1 LVSWTCTGPSEHRHR
16 QISPIATDGL
26 SLKENTPHSMTVA
39 AETRRAVRANPFL
52 RDALRAGCVNYTA
65 AARFLD
71 VGEEEAVAAALRRYA
86 EDLPDYDRP
95 VPEGRTR
102 VNMRS
107 GLGPT
112 DDPDEALLRVGDT
125 LLAPGGGDLT
135 GITAAG
141 DGVDPR
147 TLGYVLAR
155 LDAEGVAVGAA
166 GATDGVLLVAVNRR
180 DGPDAIRV
188 VEDALA

>member
-1 LVSWTCTGPSEHRHR
+1 
-16 QISPIATDGL
+16 
-26 SLKENTPHSMTVA
+26 MTIA
-39 AETRRAVRANPFL
+39 AETRRAVRARPFL

-71 VGEEEAVAAALRRYA
+71 LGDEEAVAVALRRYA
-86 EDLPDYDRP
+86 EDLPAYERP
-95 VPEGRTR
+95 TPEGRVR
-102 VNMRS
+102 VDMRS

-112 DDPDEALLRVGDT
+112 TDPDEALLQVADT
-125 LLAPGGGDLT
+125 LLAPDGGDLT
-135 GITAAG
+135 GITATG

-147 TLGYVLAR
+147 TLGHVLSR

-180 DGPDAIRV
+180 DGPDALRY

>member
-1 LVSWTCTGPSEHRHR
+1 
-16 QISPIATDGL
+16 
-26 SLKENTPHSMTVA
+26 MTLA

-71 VGEEEAVAAALRRYA
+71 VGGGEADETEREAVAAALRRYA
-86 EDLPDYDRP
+86 EDLPEYERP

-112 DDPDEALLRVGDT
+112 DDPDEALLRVADT

-135 GITAAG
+135 GITATG
-141 DGVDPR
+141 DDVDPR
-147 TLGYVLAR
+147 TLGYVLGR

-180 DGPDAIRV
+180 DGPDALRV
-188 VEDALA
+188 VESALE

>member
-1 LVSWTCTGPSEHRHR
+1 
-16 QISPIATDGL
+16 
-26 SLKENTPHSMTVA
+26 MTVA
-39 AETRRAVRANPFL
+39 AETRRTVRANPFL

-86 EDLPDYDRP
+86 EDLPEYGRP
-95 VPEGRTR
+95 VPDGRTR

-107 GLGPT
+107 GLGTT
-112 DDPDEALLRVGDT
+112 DDPDEALLRVADT

-135 GITAAG
+135 GITATG

-180 DGPDAIRV
+180 DGPDALRC
-188 VEDALA
+188 VEDAVV

>member
-1 LVSWTCTGPSEHRHR
+1 
-16 QISPIATDGL
+16 
-26 SLKENTPHSMTVA
+26 MTLA

-52 RDALRAGCVNYTA
+52 RDALRAGVVNYTA

-71 VGEEEAVAAALRRYA
+71 VGAGEEEAVAAALRRYA
-86 EDLPDYDRP
+86 EDLPKYERP
-95 VPEGRTR
+95 VPDARTR
-102 VNMRS
+102 VNMHS

-112 DDPDEALLRVGDT
+112 DDPDGAMLRVGDT

-135 GITAAG
+135 AVTASGAE
-141 DGVDPR
+141 VDPG
-147 TLGYVLAR
+147 TLGYVLSR
-155 LDAEGVAVGAA
+155 LTAEGVAVGAA

-180 DGPDAIRV
+180 DGPDTLRV

>member
-1 LVSWTCTGPSEHRHR
+1 
-16 QISPIATDGL
+16 
-26 SLKENTPHSMTVA
+26 MTVA

-86 EDLPDYDRP
+86 GDLPEYERP
-95 VPEGRTR
+95 TPEGRAS

-112 DDPDEALLRVGDT
+112 DDPGEALLRVADT
-125 LLAPGGGDLT
+125 LLAPDGGDLT

-147 TLGYVLAR
+147 TLGHVLAR

-166 GATDGVLLVAVNRR
+166 GATDGVLLVAVTRR
-180 DGPDAIRV
+180 DGPDALRV

>member
-1 LVSWTCTGPSEHRHR
+1 
-16 QISPIATDGL
+16 
-26 SLKENTPHSMTVA
+26 MTVA
-39 AETRRAVRANPFL
+39 AETRRAVRASPFL

-71 VGEEEAVAAALRRYA
+71 VCEEEAVAAALGRYA
-86 EDLPDYDRP
+86 EDLPDYERP
-95 VPEGRTR
+95 APAGRVR

-112 DDPDEALLRVGDT
+112 EDPEEALLRVADT

-135 GITAAG
+135 GITATG

-147 TLGYVLAR
+147 SLGHVLAR
-155 LDAEGVAVGAA
+155 PGSRVIAHTRPTAGFGLGLSVQRPGTRPDSCRNPAGCADTERSIGVP
-166 GATDGVLLVAVNRR
+166 
-180 DGPDAIRV
+180 GPSSCNDDPRYRQRGPR
-188 VEDALA
+188 

>member
-1 LVSWTCTGPSEHRHR
+1 
-16 QISPIATDGL
+16 
-26 SLKENTPHSMTVA
+26 MTVA
-39 AETRRAVRANPFL
+39 AETRRAVRAHPFL

-71 VGEEEAVAAALRRYA
+71 LGEEEAVAAALGRYA
-86 EDLPDYDRP
+86 EDLPDYERP
-95 VPEGRTR
+95 APAGRVR

-112 DDPDEALLRVGDT
+112 EDPEEALLRVADT

-135 GITAAG
+135 GITATG

-147 TLGYVLAR
+147 SLGHVLAR

-180 DGPDAIRV
+180 DGPDALRY
-188 VEDALA
+188 VEDALE

>member
-1 LVSWTCTGPSEHRHR
+1 
-16 QISPIATDGL
+16 
-26 SLKENTPHSMTVA
+26 MTVA
-39 AETRRAVRANPFL
+39 AETRRAVRARPFL

-71 VGEEEAVAAALRRYA
+71 LGDEEAVAAALRRYA
-86 EDLPDYDRP
+86 EDLPDYERP
-95 VPEGRTR
+95 APEGRAR

-112 DDPDEALLRVGDT
+112 DDPDEALLAVADT
-125 LLAPGGGDLT
+125 LLAPGTGDLT
-135 GITAAG
+135 GITVTG
-141 DGVDPR
+141 DGVNPR
-147 TLGYVLAR
+147 TLGHVIAR

-180 DGPDAIRV
+180 DGPDALRY
-188 VEDALA
+188 VEDAVE

>member
-1 LVSWTCTGPSEHRHR
+1 
-16 QISPIATDGL
+16 
-26 SLKENTPHSMTVA
+26 MTVA

-52 RDALRAGCVNYTA
+52 RDALRAGCANYTA

-86 EDLPDYDRP
+86 EDLPEYERP
-95 VPEGRTR
+95 APDDGAR
-102 VNMRS
+102 VTMRS

-112 DDPDEALLRVGDT
+112 TDPDEALLRVADT

-135 GITAAG
+135 GITATG

-155 LDAEGVAVGAA
+155 LDAEGVPIGAA

-180 DGPDAIRV
+180 DGPDALRV
-188 VEDALA
+188 VEDALE

>member
-1 LVSWTCTGPSEHRHR
+1 MH
-16 QISPIATDGL
+16 A
-26 SLKENTPHSMTVA
+26 PHTHMTVA

-71 VGEEEAVAAALRRYA
+71 VGDEEAVAAALRRYA
-86 EDLPDYDRP
+86 EDLPEYERSVP
-95 VPEGRTR
+95 VGRTR

-112 DDPDEALLRVGDT
+112 DAPDEALLRVADT
-125 LLAPGGGDLT
+125 LLAPGTGDLT
-135 GITAAG
+135 GITATG

-166 GATDGVLLVAVNRR
+166 GATDGALLVAVNRR
-180 DGPDAIRV
+180 DGPDALRV
-188 VEDALA
+188 VEAALE

>member
-1 LVSWTCTGPSEHRHR
+1 
-16 QISPIATDGL
+16 
-26 SLKENTPHSMTVA
+26 MTIA

-71 VGEEEAVAAALRRYA
+71 VGGGADGTEREAVVAALRRYA
-86 EDLPDYDRP
+86 EDLPDYERP
-95 VPEGRTR
+95 VPEDRTG
-102 VNMRS
+102 VTMRS

-112 DDPDEALLRVGDT
+112 DDPDEALLRVADT

-135 GITAAG
+135 GITATG

-147 TLGYVLAR
+147 TLGYVLSR

-166 GATDGVLLVAVNRR
+166 GATDGVLLVAVDRR
-180 DGPDAIRV
+180 DGPDALRV
-188 VEDALA
+188 VESALE